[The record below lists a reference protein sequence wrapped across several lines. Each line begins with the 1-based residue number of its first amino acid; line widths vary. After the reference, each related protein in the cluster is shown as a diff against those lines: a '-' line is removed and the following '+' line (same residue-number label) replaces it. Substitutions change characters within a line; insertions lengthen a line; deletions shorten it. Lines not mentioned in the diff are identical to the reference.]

1 MTEPWRGRA
10 KYRRRILTLDPTVQA
25 AATGLPLDR
34 LFSQWSNREPNSQ
47 LAPGE
52 IFVQRN
58 IANIV
63 VHTDLSC
70 LSVIQYA
77 FEALEVK
84 HIVVCGHY
92 GCGGMKASMEKT
104 EQGLIENWPRHIKGV
119 SRFNA
124 DKPDGVASAAY
135 ALTGSTG

>member
-1 MTEPWRGRA
+1 
-10 KYRRRILTLDPTVQA
+10 
-25 AATGLPLDR
+25 LDR

-52 IFVQRN
+52 IFVHRN

-77 FEALEVK
+77 VEVLEVK

-104 EQGLIENWPRHIKGV
+104 EQGLIENWPRHIKDV

-124 DKPDGVASAAY
+124 DKPDGVALGSLCAY
-135 ALTGSTG
+135 GVDRLNFNHL